1 MSSALLLWL
10 AIGGTQAVEDSPV
23 NIQPVT
29 MDVYIRPDSDR
40 CRELQKYVGQLQE
53 SRPGLR
59 VVVHDVVED
68 LDARRELY
76 ELGSRYRV
84 GKLGLPAI
92 HVMDRFHVGYSDS
105 EASQKRVRDL
115 LTIEVFTRDG
125 CPRCRDA
132 KSFLADLE
140 PEWPA
145 LRFQIYEIVRDH
157 DARDRMHQLARQYGV
172 MATSVPAFHLC
183 GQLKIGYLGPS
194 ISGRQIEEMI
204 RKAARAEDSRSVED
218 ARDATP
224 EADSGGTT
232 LGEHFSGELGREPL
246 LNLVAALLQIPRD
259 ASRMAITG
267 LLQSQESGTIDRM
280 DDLPELPDDMDPL
293 PEPDGIVVPSPNDA
307 QRGTDEATD
316 EMEVPVLGRL
326 SVDRLGMPLF
336 TFLVG
341 LVDGFNPCAMWVLLF
356 LLSVLVNIKD
366 RRKILVIA
374 GTFVIVSGLAY
385 FAFMAAWLNVFML
398 IGLDR
403 YAQIALGCFA
413 IVIGTINVKDFFAF
427 GRGVSMSIPDSAKPG
442 LYARVRKIVMAPH
455 LWAALSG
462 AIVLAVLVN
471 IIELLCTA
479 GLPALYT
486 QILVMQEYS
495 SFVNYLYLGLYI
507 VAYMLDDTLLV
518 GIVVLTL
525 SKRKLQ
531 ETQGRWL
538 KLLSG
543 VVILALGIL
552 MLVKPEALV

>member
-1 MSSALLLWL
+1 
-10 AIGGTQAVEDSPV
+10 
-23 NIQPVT
+23 
-29 MDVYIRPDSDR
+29 
-40 CRELQKYVGQLQE
+40 
-53 SRPGLR
+53 
-59 VVVHDVVED
+59 
-68 LDARRELY
+68 
-76 ELGSRYRV
+76 
-84 GKLGLPAI
+84 
-92 HVMDRFHVGYSDS
+92 
-105 EASQKRVRDL
+105 
-115 LTIEVFTRDG
+115 
-125 CPRCRDA
+125 
-132 KSFLADLE
+132 
-140 PEWPA
+140 
-145 LRFQIYEIVRDH
+145 
-157 DARDRMHQLARQYGV
+157 
-172 MATSVPAFHLC
+172 
-183 GQLKIGYLGPS
+183 
-194 ISGRQIEEMI
+194 
-204 RKAARAEDSRSVED
+204 
-218 ARDATP
+218 
-224 EADSGGTT
+224 
-232 LGEHFSGELGREPL
+232 
-246 LNLVAALLQIPRD
+246 
-259 ASRMAITG
+259 
-267 LLQSQESGTIDRM
+267 
-280 DDLPELPDDMDPL
+280 
-293 PEPDGIVVPSPNDA
+293 
-307 QRGTDEATD
+307 
-316 EMEVPVLGRL
+316 
-326 SVDRLGMPLF
+326 
-336 TFLVG
+336 
-341 LVDGFNPCAMWVLLF
+341 
-356 LLSVLVNIKD
+356 
-366 RRKILVIA
+366 
-374 GTFVIVSGLAY
+374 
-385 FAFMAAWLNVFML
+385 ML